1 VHQHLLHNSEIREI
15 SEAFVSPGQ
24 VGFMNGWGVF
34 STLRVCRGV
43 LFAYER
49 HYDRMAR
56 DATRMRVPF
65 DVPAAELEKALLTLV
80 AANNALD
87 ATLRVAVVRNKGGL
101 FARPELTRDSDVI
114 AFTTDLTDWGEGV
127 KLSYVSNGRHASS
140 PFAGTKITSWAQ
152 NLTWYE
158 EAHEQ
163 GFDEVILLNEDGQ
176 ISECTSANVFV
187 IRGDKV
193 WTPPVESSGCLAG
206 VTRAI
211 LLEAI
216 QVPGLT
222 LGERELTPSDL
233 EESEQVFI
241 TSTTRDLLPVLEVD
255 HEPLAQKRDIL
266 SRLQKAFSAYRD
278 AYVAGRGPQQSQ
290 KRVKQAGISQ
300 RGAAGARLQTNA

>member
-1 VHQHLLHNSEIREI
+1 VHQQLLHNSDIRDT

-34 STLRVCRGV
+34 STLRVCQGV

-56 DATRMRVPF
+56 DAARMHVRF
-65 DVPAAELEKALLTLV
+65 DIPAPELEKRLLGLV
-80 AANNALD
+80 AANNAFD
-87 ATLRVAVVRNKGGL
+87 STLRVAVIRNKGGL
-101 FARPELTRDSDVI
+101 FESPQLTRDSDVI
-114 AFTTDLTDWGEGV
+114 AFTADLTDWGEGV
-127 KLSYVSNGRHASS
+127 KLSYVPNGRHASS
-140 PFAGTKITSWAQ
+140 PFAGTKMTSWAQ

-163 GFDEVILLNEDGQ
+163 GFDEVILLNEAGQ
-176 ISECTSANVFV
+176 VSECTSANIFV
-187 IRGDKV
+187 IQDDNV

-211 LLEAI
+211 LLEEI
-216 QVPGLT
+216 RVSGLT
-222 LGERELTPSDL
+222 VSERELTPSDL

-255 HEPLAQKRDIL
+255 HESLVQNRDIL
-266 SRLQKAFSAYRD
+266 ERLQKAFLDYRD
-278 AYVAGRGPQQSQ
+278 VYVAGRGARQTQ
-290 KRVKQAGISQ
+290 KYLKQAGISQ
-300 RGAAGARLQTNA
+300 PEAIRAGL